1 MRTEK
6 GRGLS
11 LQHSVLS
18 TFNEKGGIIMGKLD
32 GKVAAITGSGRG
44 IGRGIALLMAR
55 EGAKVVVN
63 DLGGSVHG
71 EGTDKTPAQQV
82 VEEIKRAGGQ
92 AVANA
97 DNIAT
102 VKGGESLI
110 QTAVDSFGKI
120 DILVNCAG
128 IVRDR
133 MIFNM
138 TEEEWDAVVAVHLK
152 GHFCTIRPASA
163 LMRQQKGG
171 RIINFSS
178 GSALGA
184 PGQPNYAAAKAGI
197 LGLTYS
203 CANAMAKYDVTCN
216 AIMPSGA
223 TRMIDS
229 TPRGRAVYEQTGKW
243 PSEQAVGTA
252 KDPDNVAPLVVYLA
266 SDAAA
271 HVSGQVFHSF
281 EYGYTILPQPRPL
294 RRLEANHR
302 MTPEEIAKH
311 FPETLGR
318 KLVEPPGTLFGK
330 TLDERP
336 PAEWRDLGGGIRT
349 WESAD

>member
-1 MRTEK
+1 
-6 GRGLS
+6 
-11 LQHSVLS
+11 
-18 TFNEKGGIIMGKLD
+18 MGKLD

-44 IGRGIALLMAR
+44 IGRGIALLMAK

-63 DLGGSVHG
+63 DLGASVSG
-71 EGTDKTPAQQV
+71 EGADQTPAQQV
-82 VEEIKRAGGQ
+82 VAEIKKAGGQ

-102 VKGGESLI
+102 IKGGEGLV
-110 QTAVDSFGKI
+110 QTAVDSFGKL

-128 IVRDR
+128 ILRDR

-163 LMRQQKGG
+163 LMRQQKSG

-203 CANAMAKYDVTCN
+203 CANALAKYGITCN
-216 AIMPSGA
+216 AIMPGAA
-223 TRMIDS
+223 TRMTDTIPANFAQQMGLS
-229 TPRGRAVYEQTGKW
+229 TS
-243 PSEQAVGTA
+243 SEQAQESPM
-252 KDPDNVAPLVVYLA
+252 DPANVAPIVVFLA
-266 SDAAA
+266 SDAAQ
-271 HVSGQVFHSF
+271 HVTGQCFGASGYRIALYTHMVPEKVIYSQGPWDLDHLFKVFNS
-281 EYGYTILPQPRPL
+281 
-294 RRLEANHR
+294 
-302 MTPEEIAKH
+302 
-311 FPETLGR
+311 TLGADL
-318 KLVEPPGTLFGK
+318 KPPRML
-330 TLDERP
+330 
-336 PAEWRDLGGGIRT
+336 
-349 WESAD
+349 

>member
-1 MRTEK
+1 
-6 GRGLS
+6 
-11 LQHSVLS
+11 
-18 TFNEKGGIIMGKLD
+18 MGKLD

-44 IGRGIALLMAR
+44 IGRGIALLMAK

-63 DLGGSVHG
+63 DLGASVHG
-71 EGTDKTPAQQV
+71 EGADKTPAQQV
-82 VEEIKRAGGQ
+82 VDEIRSAGGQ

-102 VKGGESLI
+102 AKGGENLV
-110 QTAVDSFGKI
+110 QTAADSFGRL

-128 IVRDR
+128 ILRDR

-163 LMRQQKGG
+163 LMRQQKSG

-203 CANAMAKYDVTCN
+203 CANALAKYGITCN
-216 AIMPSGA
+216 AIMPGAA
-223 TRMIDS
+223 TRMTDTIPANFAQQMGLA
-229 TPRGRAVYEQTGKW
+229 TT
-243 PSEQAVGTA
+243 SEQAQA
-252 KDPDNVAPLVVYLA
+252 SPMDPGNVAPIVVFLA
-266 SDAAA
+266 SDAAQ
-271 HVSGQVFHSF
+271 HVNGQVFGAS
-281 EYGYTILPQPRPL
+281 GYRIALYTHLV
-294 RRLEANHR
+294 
-302 MTPEEIAKH
+302 PEKVIYSQGPWDLDHLFKV
-311 FPETLGR
+311 FNSTLGAD
-318 KLVEPPGTLFGK
+318 LQPP
-330 TLDERP
+330 RMV
-336 PAEWRDLGGGIRT
+336 
-349 WESAD
+349 

>member
-1 MRTEK
+1 
-6 GRGLS
+6 
-11 LQHSVLS
+11 
-18 TFNEKGGIIMGKLD
+18 MGKLD

-44 IGRGIALLMAR
+44 IGRGIALLMAK

-63 DLGGSVHG
+63 DLGASVSG
-71 EGTDKTPAQQV
+71 EGADQTPAQQV
-82 VEEIKRAGGQ
+82 VAEIKKAGGQ

-102 VKGGESLI
+102 IKGGEGLV
-110 QTAVDSFGKI
+110 QAAVDSFGKL

-128 IVRDR
+128 ILRDR

-203 CANAMAKYDVTCN
+203 SANALAKYGITCN
-216 AIMPSGA
+216 AIMPGAA
-223 TRMIDS
+223 TRMTDTIPANFAQQMGLS
-229 TPRGRAVYEQTGKW
+229 TS
-243 PSEQAVGTA
+243 SEQAQESPM
-252 KDPDNVAPLVVYLA
+252 DPGNVAPIVVFLA
-266 SDAAA
+266 SDAAQ
-271 HVSGQVFHSF
+271 HVTGQCFGASGYRIALYTHLVPEKVIYSQGPWDLDHLFKVFNS
-281 EYGYTILPQPRPL
+281 
-294 RRLEANHR
+294 
-302 MTPEEIAKH
+302 
-311 FPETLGR
+311 TLGADL
-318 KLVEPPGTLFGK
+318 KPPRML
-330 TLDERP
+330 
-336 PAEWRDLGGGIRT
+336 
-349 WESAD
+349 

>member
-1 MRTEK
+1 
-6 GRGLS
+6 
-11 LQHSVLS
+11 
-18 TFNEKGGIIMGKLD
+18 MGKLD

-44 IGRGIALLMAR
+44 IGRGIALLMAK

-63 DLGGSVHG
+63 DLGASVHG
-71 EGTDKTPAQQV
+71 EGADKTPAQQV
-82 VEEIKRAGGQ
+82 VDEIKSAGGQ

-102 VKGGESLI
+102 IKGGENLA
-110 QTAVDSFGKI
+110 QTAVDAFGRL

-128 IVRDR
+128 ILRDR

-163 LMRQQKGG
+163 LMRQQKSG

-203 CANAMAKYDVTCN
+203 CANALAKYGITCN
-216 AIMPSGA
+216 AIMPGAA
-223 TRMIDS
+223 TRMTDTIPANFAQQMGLA
-229 TPRGRAVYEQTGKW
+229 TT
-243 PSEQAVGTA
+243 SEQAQTSPM
-252 KDPDNVAPLVVYLA
+252 DPANVAPIVVFLA
-266 SDAAA
+266 SDAAQ
-271 HVSGQVFHSF
+271 HVNGQVFGAS
-281 EYGYTILPQPRPL
+281 GYRISLYTHLV
-294 RRLEANHR
+294 
-302 MTPEEIAKH
+302 PEKVIYSQGPWDLDHLFKV
-311 FPETLGR
+311 FNSTLGAD
-318 KLVEPPGTLFGK
+318 LQPP
-330 TLDERP
+330 RMV
-336 PAEWRDLGGGIRT
+336 
-349 WESAD
+349 